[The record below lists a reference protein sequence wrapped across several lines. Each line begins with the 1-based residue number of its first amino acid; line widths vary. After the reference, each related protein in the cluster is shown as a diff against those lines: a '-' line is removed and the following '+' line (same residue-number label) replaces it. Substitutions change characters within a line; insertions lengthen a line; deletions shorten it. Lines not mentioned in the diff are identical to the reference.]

1 MTGQKANKAME
12 TDKLTT
18 SFKKYFKVIVA
29 DTPEL
34 RDEVYRIRYDVYCRE
49 LQYECPENYP
59 SGLEQ
64 DAYDSHSYHCL
75 LLHRPSR
82 QFAGCVR
89 LVYNDP
95 ENLQSLLPFEAKC
108 ADTLFGSCTNTLLP
122 HRSEFGEISRIA
134 IPENF
139 RRRKMDAG
147 SPIGDTNVPPVAQQ
161 EQRRFP
167 YIPLGLYL
175 AAAAAGLELGLNGVF
190 AMMEPRL
197 VRHLQRF
204 GIVFEQVG
212 DIIEYRGKRAAF
224 YIDREGL
231 YNNMTPPIKNLL
243 DIILS
248 DISKALRTGTC

>member
-1 MTGQKANKAME
+1 MR
-12 TDKLTT
+12 TDNLTT
-18 SFKKYFKVIVA
+18 LFQENFKVILA

-34 RDEVYRIRYDVYCRE
+34 RDEVYRIRYEVYCQE
-49 LQYECPENYP
+49 LQYECPEKFPN
-59 SGLEQ
+59 GLEK
-64 DAYDSHSYHCL
+64 DAYDSRSYHCL

-95 ENLQSLLPFEAKC
+95 ENLQFRLPFETKC
-108 ADTLFGSCTNTLLP
+108 TDSLFESCTSTVLP

-139 RRRKMDAG
+139 RRRKTDAG
-147 SPIGDTNVPPVAQQ
+147 SQLDDTNIPPVAPQ

-212 DIIEYRGKRAAF
+212 EIIEYRGKRAAF

-231 YNNMTPPIKNLL
+231 YNNISPPIRSLL

-248 DISKALRTGTC
+248 DISQALKTGTC